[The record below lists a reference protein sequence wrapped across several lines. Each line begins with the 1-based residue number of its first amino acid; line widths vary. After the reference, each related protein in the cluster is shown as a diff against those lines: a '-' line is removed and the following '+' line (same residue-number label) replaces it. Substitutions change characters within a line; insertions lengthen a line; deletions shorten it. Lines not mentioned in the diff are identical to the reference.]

1 MKKLNYI
8 KKFTNLKTQLKN
20 KVDEEKKLS
29 DRNDEDLGVIEDFLA
44 KIERDIQPLVEKI
57 NDKTKYY
64 NLEEINEN
72 KEDANQPQGDML
84 VQDLQTNKEI
94 LEERR
99 KQLEAIHQTSAKI
112 KDISDSMAK
121 QLNEQGA
128 ILDDVEQN
136 VETAKDNAVK
146 AKEEITKAD
155 EMSRGNRKKM
165 LCLILIIILA
175 VGVISAILLSLM
187 L

>member
-1 MKKLNYI
+1 
-8 KKFTNLKTQLKN
+8 
-20 KVDEEKKLS
+20 
-29 DRNDEDLGVIEDFLA
+29 
-44 KIERDIQPLVEKI
+44 
-57 NDKTKYY
+57 
-64 NLEEINEN
+64 
-72 KEDANQPQGDML
+72 ML

-99 KQLEAIHQTSAKI
+99 KQLEAIHQTSTKI

>member
-1 MKKLNYI
+1 
-8 KKFTNLKTQLKN
+8 
-20 KVDEEKKLS
+20 
-29 DRNDEDLGVIEDFLA
+29 
-44 KIERDIQPLVEKI
+44 
-57 NDKTKYY
+57 
-64 NLEEINEN
+64 
-72 KEDANQPQGDML
+72 ML

-155 EMSRGNRKKM
+155 DMSRGNRKKM

>member
-1 MKKLNYI
+1 
-8 KKFTNLKTQLKN
+8 
-20 KVDEEKKLS
+20 
-29 DRNDEDLGVIEDFLA
+29 
-44 KIERDIQPLVEKI
+44 
-57 NDKTKYY
+57 
-64 NLEEINEN
+64 
-72 KEDANQPQGDML
+72 ML

-136 VETAKDNAVK
+136 VETAKDNAIK

-155 EMSRGNRKKM
+155 DMSRGNRKKM

>member
-1 MKKLNYI
+1 
-8 KKFTNLKTQLKN
+8 
-20 KVDEEKKLS
+20 
-29 DRNDEDLGVIEDFLA
+29 
-44 KIERDIQPLVEKI
+44 
-57 NDKTKYY
+57 
-64 NLEEINEN
+64 
-72 KEDANQPQGDML
+72 ML

>member
-1 MKKLNYI
+1 
-8 KKFTNLKTQLKN
+8 
-20 KVDEEKKLS
+20 
-29 DRNDEDLGVIEDFLA
+29 
-44 KIERDIQPLVEKI
+44 
-57 NDKTKYY
+57 
-64 NLEEINEN
+64 
-72 KEDANQPQGDML
+72 ML

-136 VETAKDNAVK
+136 VETAKDNAIK

>member
-1 MKKLNYI
+1 
-8 KKFTNLKTQLKN
+8 
-20 KVDEEKKLS
+20 
-29 DRNDEDLGVIEDFLA
+29 
-44 KIERDIQPLVEKI
+44 
-57 NDKTKYY
+57 
-64 NLEEINEN
+64 
-72 KEDANQPQGDML
+72 
-84 VQDLQTNKEI
+84 
-94 LEERR
+94 
-99 KQLEAIHQTSAKI
+99 
-112 KDISDSMAK
+112 MAK

>member
-1 MKKLNYI
+1 
-8 KKFTNLKTQLKN
+8 
-20 KVDEEKKLS
+20 
-29 DRNDEDLGVIEDFLA
+29 
-44 KIERDIQPLVEKI
+44 
-57 NDKTKYY
+57 
-64 NLEEINEN
+64 
-72 KEDANQPQGDML
+72 ML

-136 VETAKDNAVK
+136 VETTKDNAVK

>member
-1 MKKLNYI
+1 
-8 KKFTNLKTQLKN
+8 
-20 KVDEEKKLS
+20 
-29 DRNDEDLGVIEDFLA
+29 
-44 KIERDIQPLVEKI
+44 
-57 NDKTKYY
+57 
-64 NLEEINEN
+64 
-72 KEDANQPQGDML
+72 ML

-146 AKEEITKAD
+146 AKEEIAKAD

>member
-1 MKKLNYI
+1 
-8 KKFTNLKTQLKN
+8 
-20 KVDEEKKLS
+20 
-29 DRNDEDLGVIEDFLA
+29 
-44 KIERDIQPLVEKI
+44 
-57 NDKTKYY
+57 
-64 NLEEINEN
+64 
-72 KEDANQPQGDML
+72 ML

-146 AKEEITKAD
+146 AKEEITKDD

>member
-1 MKKLNYI
+1 
-8 KKFTNLKTQLKN
+8 
-20 KVDEEKKLS
+20 
-29 DRNDEDLGVIEDFLA
+29 
-44 KIERDIQPLVEKI
+44 
-57 NDKTKYY
+57 
-64 NLEEINEN
+64 
-72 KEDANQPQGDML
+72 ML

-146 AKEEITKAD
+146 AKEEITKTD

>member
-1 MKKLNYI
+1 
-8 KKFTNLKTQLKN
+8 
-20 KVDEEKKLS
+20 
-29 DRNDEDLGVIEDFLA
+29 
-44 KIERDIQPLVEKI
+44 
-57 NDKTKYY
+57 
-64 NLEEINEN
+64 
-72 KEDANQPQGDML
+72 ML

-155 EMSRGNRKKM
+155 EMSRGNNKRM
-165 LCLILIIILA
+165 YCFIAIIAIVILA
-175 VGVISAILLSLM
+175 ISAIILSLVFGGN
-187 L
+187 

>member
-1 MKKLNYI
+1 M
-8 KKFTNLKTQLKN
+8 
-20 KVDEEKKLS
+20 
-29 DRNDEDLGVIEDFLA
+29 
-44 KIERDIQPLVEKI
+44 
-57 NDKTKYY
+57 
-64 NLEEINEN
+64 
-72 KEDANQPQGDML
+72 
-84 VQDLQTNKEI
+84 
-94 LEERR
+94 
-99 KQLEAIHQTSAKI
+99 EAIHQTSAKI